1 MCPYATE
8 AAREALRFG
17 FEVLDLPEVVSFT
30 ATANLR
36 SQALMQRLGM
46 VRDVQGDFAHPA
58 LPVGHRLRAHV
69 LYRRRLALAV
79 IRAPL
84 GDRYVP

>member
-30 ATANLR
+30 AAA
-36 SQALMQRLGM
+36 S
-46 VRDVQGDFAHPA
+46 PS
-58 LPVGHRLRAHV
+58 P
-69 LYRRRLALAV
+69 
-79 IRAPL
+79 
-84 GDRYVP
+84 